1 MRIVA
6 WFVLCI
12 SLCAGC
18 RDTSTESRAQRPE
31 KKPSGTRRLIEGV
44 TGKAAVEQGKTARDA
59 LKNVSKTRDRDLQD
73 VLGEE

>member
-12 SLCAGC
+12 SLCTGC
-18 RDTSTESRAQRPE
+18 RDTSTESGAKRPE
-31 KKPSGTRRLIEGV
+31 KKPSGTRRFIEDV
-44 TGKAAVEQGKTARDA
+44 TGKAAVERGKTARDT
-59 LKNVSKTRDRDLQD
+59 LKDVSKTRDRDLQD